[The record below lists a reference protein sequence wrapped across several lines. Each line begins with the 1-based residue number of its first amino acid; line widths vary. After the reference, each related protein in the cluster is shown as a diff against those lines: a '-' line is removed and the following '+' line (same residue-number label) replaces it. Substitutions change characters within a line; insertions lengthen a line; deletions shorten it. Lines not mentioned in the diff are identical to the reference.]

1 MTGLRT
7 HNRKP
12 RLGHVLLAV
21 LATIAPTSA
30 GQAQQANEAAGTMA
44 ANGAVATAF
53 VEIAPAA
60 PAAAP
65 AAEASARL
73 IGSGPAS
80 YYSNELAGA
89 RTASGE
95 AFDPQEL
102 TAAHRTLP
110 FGSLVRVT
118 NQSNGRSVVVRI
130 NDRGPF
136 SRGRLIDVSYAAAD
150 SIGMVRSGHANVTLE
165 LVEG

>member
-12 RLGHVLLAV
+12 RPGHVLLAV
-21 LATIAPTSA
+21 VAAIAPTSA

-44 ANGAVATAF
+44 ANGSVATAF
-53 VEIAPAA
+53 VEIA